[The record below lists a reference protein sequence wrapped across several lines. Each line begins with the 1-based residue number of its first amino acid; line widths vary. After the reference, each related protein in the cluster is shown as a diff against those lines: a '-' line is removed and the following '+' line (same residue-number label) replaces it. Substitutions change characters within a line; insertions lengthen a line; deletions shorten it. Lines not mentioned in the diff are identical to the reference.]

1 MVAEILVEDT
11 DTSPYYTSAPPYMDE
26 GLHVR
31 FKALK
36 NFKLTVKLSNGYD
49 GNVFDRQGLHYNGV
63 DVIAGN
69 TYDKC
74 FASHE
79 PESPRGSSKGIAT
92 FTLLADGVPFYI
104 SSKPYNYGLSWDN

>member
-1 MVAEILVEDT
+1 MEDT
-11 DTSPYYTSAPPYMDE
+11 DTSPYYTSAPLYIDE

-36 NFKLTVKLSNGYD
+36 NFKLTVKLSHGYD

-79 PESPRGSSKGIAT
+79 PESPKGSSKGTAT

-104 SSKPYNYGLSWDN
+104 SSKPYNYGLSRDN

>member
-1 MVAEILVEDT
+1 MEDN
-11 DTSPYYTSAPPYMDE
+11 DISSYYISAPPYINE
-26 GLHVR
+26 GLHIR

-79 PESPRGSSKGIAT
+79 PESPKGSSKGTAT

>member
-1 MVAEILVEDT
+1 MSGASITLANLSDISENTI
-11 DTSPYYTSAPPYMDE
+11 YYPFD
-26 GLHVR
+26 
-31 FKALK
+31 
-36 NFKLTVKLSNGYD
+36 GYD
-49 GNVFDRQGLHYNGV
+49 GNIFDIQGLHYYDV

-79 PESPRGSSKGIAT
+79 PESPKGSSKGTAT

>member
-1 MVAEILVEDT
+1 MEDN
-11 DTSPYYTSAPPYMDE
+11 DISSYYISAPPYINE
-26 GLHVR
+26 GLHIR

-49 GNVFDRQGLHYNGV
+49 GNVFDRQGLHYGDV

-104 SSKPYNYGLSWDN
+104 SSKPYNYSLSRAN